1 MHFDTGLIL
10 RNLPLFLDGMQ
21 VTVGLSALAFAL
33 ALAWGLAVLAG
44 ARSARRPLRLA
55 TAGYIQAVR
64 NTPVLVQMY
73 FFYFGSGMAGFP
85 LSGFTAGLL
94 ALVLQNGAYFAEIY
108 RSGIES
114 VSRRQVEAGLALGML
129 RRQAFF
135 IVVLPQAIRRVVAP
149 MSNQGVA
156 LIKDTALVSTISVA
170 EMTYQGRLI
179 ADRTAAVYEVFF
191 TLALLY
197 LLLVSVFT
205 GAMRL
210 LESRVRVGA

>member
-1 MHFDTGLIL
+1 
-10 RNLPLFLDGMQ
+10 MQ
-21 VTVGLSALAFAL
+21 VTVGLSALALGL
-33 ALAWGLAVLAG
+33 ALIWGLAVLG
-44 ARSARRPLRLA
+44 GTRSGLGSVRLA

-73 FFYFGSGMAGFP
+73 FLYFGSGMAGYP

-94 ALVLQNGAYFAEIY
+94 ALVLQNGAYLAEIY

-114 VSRRQVEAGLALGML
+114 ISKRQVEAGLALGML

-135 IVVLPQAIRRVVAP
+135 IVVLPQAIRRVIAP
-149 MSNQGVA
+149 ISNQGVA

-179 ADRTAAVYEVFF
+179 ADRTAAVYEVFL